1 MMHAKI
7 ITVDGVAAL
16 IGSTNFN
23 RRSLDHDEEVM
34 LAILDQEF
42 TATLDEHFDADT
54 AVSELIRPD
63 RWKKRSAVQRIR
75 EVAVQPIRRFL

>member
-7 ITVDGVAAL
+7 ITVDGIAAL

-34 LAILDQEF
+34 LVVLDDEF
-42 TATLDEHFDADT
+42 TATLDEHFDEDLAM
-54 AVSELIRPD
+54 SEPID
-63 RWKKRSAVQRIR
+63 GTRWKGRSVAQRAREAAVR
-75 EVAVQPIRRFL
+75 PIRRFL